1 MRLKSTNV
9 NLCNKYISV
18 IYKSV
23 NFLNIRGFKY
33 IRGLIMNY
41 KFDSIVNKNE
51 AEALKEM
58 IFKRAKE
65 RAKALTDDVHAD
77 VMDLARESF
86 VSKGNPFSAATKTE
100 ASETPVAKSDKD
112 EIGFP
117 QKEKSAS
124 IQVRQQNKSIQEN
137 IIQSQVQN
145 NMLEARAALSGRQ
158 SFMGALNFLNS
169 QAAVSLIKSRTDRFE
184 IVA

>member
-1 MRLKSTNV
+1 MRQKIYNV
-9 NLCNKYISV
+9 NLCNDYIR
-18 IYKSV
+18 IICKFV
-23 NFLNIRGFKY
+23 NFLNIHVFKY
-33 IRGLIMNY
+33 IRGRFMNY

-51 AEALKEM
+51 ADALKEM
-58 IFKRAKE
+58 IFKRARE
-65 RAKALTDDVHAD
+65 RAKSLTDDVHAD

-86 VSKGNPFSAATKTE
+86 VSKGNPFSAAAAKD
-100 ASETPVAKSDKD
+100 ETAEKPAVKAQE

-124 IQVRQQNKSIQEN
+124 IQGREQNKAIQEN
-137 IIQSQVQN
+137 IVQSTVQN
-145 NMLEARAALSGRQ
+145 NMMEAHAALNNRQ

-169 QAAVSLIKSRTDRFE
+169 QAAVSLIKSRSDRFE